1 MAGNRAVTFMGP
13 QKMEIQDKG
22 YPKLED
28 PKGRKIECAVILELV
43 TTNIC
48 GSAVHI
54 YTAALPRRPSSISRV
69 RWLGPSPRR
78 GSSRRHSLPVN
89 ARSCTI
95 TAF

>member
-1 MAGNRAVTFMGP
+1 MAGNRAVTFMVP

-54 YTAALPRRPSSISRV
+54 YNGRSAAPTQLNKQGKMALAFPKA
-69 RWLGPSPRR
+69 